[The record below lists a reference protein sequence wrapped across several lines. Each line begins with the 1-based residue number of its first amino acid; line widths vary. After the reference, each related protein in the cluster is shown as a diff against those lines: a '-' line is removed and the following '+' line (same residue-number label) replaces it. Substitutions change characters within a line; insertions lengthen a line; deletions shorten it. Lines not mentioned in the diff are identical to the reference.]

1 LLLAILV
8 VVALA
13 PGAARAQ
20 SALPDSAFSEPA
32 PSEPEP
38 EPESPDSTE
47 GESADST
54 VAIPD
59 VPDSA
64 DVAPVTP
71 PLPPPPPPSATL
83 SIETQPPGLQVQI
96 DGAPVGR
103 SPVGPLAVPPGSHR
117 IRAIPADP
125 RRYGVSSTETV
136 VTLPEGTERTVRFDL
151 RPPVVL
157 RTDPEPA
164 LVTRTGQPAA
174 ADSLLGS
181 TPLSIRPAIIETA
194 WLRFTREAFA
204 DTTVAGAAF
213 LSASEQL
220 RVPLRRVSKE
230 VSRSGPP
237 SRVPVYRKRWFQWS
251 LVGIGAVLTGA
262 AAVWHR
268 EADTTYDEYLA
279 SSNAEEIPDLYD
291 RTIDLDRKATTSFLF
306 GQAAMIGGALLL
318 LTGQS
323 D

>member
-1 LLLAILV
+1 M
-8 VVALA
+8 
-13 PGAARAQ
+13 
-20 SALPDSAFSEPA
+20 
-32 PSEPEP
+32 PEP
-38 EPESPDSTE
+38 EGEAGVESPDSTE
-47 GESADST
+47 VESAVSVEGDSADST
-54 VAIPD
+54 LATPD

-64 DVAPVTP
+64 DVAPVT
-71 PLPPPPPPSATL
+71 PPPPPPSATL
-83 SIETQPPGLQVQI
+83 SIETQPPGLQVEI

-136 VTLPEGTERTVRFDL
+136 VTLAEGTERTVRLDL

-164 LVTRTGQPAA
+164 LVTLTGQSAA

-181 TPLSIRPAIIETA
+181 TPLSVRPAIIEAA

-213 LSASEQL
+213 LPASGQL
-220 RVPLRRVSKE
+220 RVPLRRVSME
-230 VSRSGPP
+230 IPRTGSTV
-237 SRVPVYRKRWFQWS
+237 RVPMYRKRWFQWS

-268 EADTTYDEYLA
+268 EADTAYEEYLS
-279 SSNAEEIPDLYD
+279 SSNAEEIPGLYV
-291 RTIDLDRKATTSFLF
+291 RTIDLDRKATTSFIV

-318 LTGQS
+318 LTAQS